1 MKPPSVISS
10 KWRILPQYVTFEEA
24 MIAYREGKIIVSY
37 LEEDEGDRYADY
49 SINRKNHE
57 E

>member
-1 MKPPSVISS
+1 M
-10 KWRILPQYVTFEEA
+10 TFEEA